1 MVRGVLF
8 GISASGTYTTDIFGD
23 ALWTMLKIGV
33 TQTDI
38 DGISNTFVKDL
49 AQAIFNG
56 GYSTKYRLHT
66 AQCFKSP
73 DVISEEWNAPGK
85 YYDRC
90 GNVTGISVP
99 IGAKI
104 GIMVGNIP
112 AGAQVGL
119 LVCSWYPGHELTGK
133 RIPAGMGVI
142 LSRETNDDIR
152 FLYDPT
158 VELTDVSGNDLTG
171 TYVDVLISSQS
182 VNGGDI
188 FVLHAPQGVVGFY
201 KYEGTYLHA
210 NKAFLNPS
218 LTQYVRSGFF
228 GFGFEGNELTG
239 IESAAGAAEDA
250 LAGALYDLQ
259 GHRVMQPQKGNV
271 YIARGKKIRF

>member
-1 MVRGVLF
+1 MSDGLSEGISRLTIFSKFSGVMVRGVFF

-23 ALWTMLKIGV
+23 ALWTMLKIGM

-73 DVISEEWNAPGK
+73 DAISEEWNAPGK

-119 LVCSWYPGHELTGK
+119 LVLLWYSAHRADGQVHTG
-133 RIPAGMGVI
+133 RHG
-142 LSRETNDDIR
+142 R
-152 FLYDPT
+152 Y
-158 VELTDVSGNDLTG
+158 
-171 TYVDVLISSQS
+171 
-182 VNGGDI
+182 
-188 FVLHAPQGVVGFY
+188 PQ
-201 KYEGTYLHA
+201 L
-210 NKAFLNPS
+210 
-218 LTQYVRSGFF
+218 R
-228 GFGFEGNELTG
+228 
-239 IESAAGAAEDA
+239 D
-250 LAGALYDLQ
+250 
-259 GHRVMQPQKGNV
+259 
-271 YIARGKKIRF
+271 